1 MPGSLS
7 VVIIFSS
14 PLQEQRRLCS
24 TVYSPKYWVSLC
36 LLLGIS
42 KVSMYGTPSI
52 YNQRSIKVGVTSNN
66 LSFLRDVYLIVV
78 YAERHIRI
86 PL

>member
-1 MPGSLS
+1 
-7 VVIIFSS
+7 
-14 PLQEQRRLCS
+14 
-24 TVYSPKYWVSLC
+24 
-36 LLLGIS
+36 
-42 KVSMYGTPSI
+42 MYGTPSI
-52 YNQRSIKVGVTSNN
+52 YNQRPIKVGVTSNN

>member
-1 MPGSLS
+1 
-7 VVIIFSS
+7 
-14 PLQEQRRLCS
+14 
-24 TVYSPKYWVSLC
+24 
-36 LLLGIS
+36 
-42 KVSMYGTPSI
+42 MYGTPSI